1 MTGIKYQKPVLET
14 RPLFEP
20 SGQVDLDA
28 FYIAA
33 KVIDEKKYV
42 KMYQRELKA
51 VMADK
56 LNKEE

>member
-14 RPLFEP
+14 MPLFEP

-28 FYIAA
+28 FYVAT

-42 KMYQRELKA
+42 KMYKAELKA
-51 VMADK
+51 IMADR
-56 LNKEE
+56 LENE